1 MAKQLLAALCIMM
14 LTAVPA
20 PSAFATTAI
29 AGQIAPAVA
38 HESGEVQT
46 ASLLFVFE
54 GRDAKIRPRD
64 NSSFEL
70 AIPIRRSNH
79 LVTWF
84 TDRPTRDAG
93 HITMEAFIGLWN
105 VNDDDSFKNDPPNV
119 ALELD
124 DKTLIATMTEPR
136 IRSTKTGDKT
146 LVTRLT
152 LLRPKA
158 LAAVQ
163 AENGG
168 LAAHA
173 KRAGRNSHSGT
184 INIQRISCFVDD
196 DPISTIV
203 GAEVGSLPLPPTNA
217 GCKTLMQYYGLC
229 FGASSNNVCPCP

>member
-1 MAKQLLAALCIMM
+1 MEKRLLSALCVVSMTIIPAPFASAATDIAEPLALAA
-14 LTAVPA
+14 
-20 PSAFATTAI
+20 
-29 AGQIAPAVA
+29 A
-38 HESGEVQT
+38 HESGVAPT

-54 GRDAKIRPRD
+54 GRDAKIRSKD
-64 NSSFEL
+64 DSSFEL
-70 AIPIRRSNH
+70 VIPIRRSNH

-105 VNDDDSFKNDPPNV
+105 LNDDDSFKNDPPNV

-136 IRSTKTGDKT
+136 IRSTKTGGKT

-158 LAAVQ
+158 LAALQV
-163 AENGG
+163 ENGG

-184 INIQRISCFVDD
+184 INIQRVSCFVDD